1 MSSEID
7 LLKGTKESLQDRITQ
22 LEAKGMDMNQSSEET
37 QVQLDMLKSSL
48 DDTQKELEEAREAI
62 KAEKEKGAESL
73 SNYKKKAQQSL
84 ALANARSAS
93 AVQAR
98 EEAEMEARAARATA
112 DSAMERS
119 MKSELNGKQALAEA
133 KVYVEQ
139 MKEEVA
145 KYESVKTKLEETSNE
160 LKEVQSEAETHKESN
175 EKLRCELTSLSGR
188 LEAEQA
194 TLKDMK
200 VSLNTSQNRSNEL
213 YDEVERLRKESQKYQ
228 DEMKRLQES
237 KKSTD
242 STSEE
247 EVAAIVR
254 GANAEAEAT
263 IAMLQQE
270 LQDSNRAIKGLKETL
285 KAAMEEQNSVQNGN
299 HANGNGTMNGNHHQ
313 PETNNTP
320 LFYAME
326 KQAELSQARDEIA
339 RLANLLGDAESTKQ
353 EALEKM
359 QYMKRMM
366 EDAQSK
372 LQRQEQLQT
381 NNTTGED
388 KSLNLEYLKNIV
400 LSYLNAE
407 TIQEKK
413 ALLPVIGTV
422 LCLTQAEQQ
431 RAIEQLDKGNGS
443 VMDTVATSVLGSY
456 WSK

>member
-1 MSSEID
+1 M
-7 LLKGTKESLQDRITQ
+7 KGANVSLQDRATQ
-22 LEAKGMDMNQSSEET
+22 LEATGMDMNQSSEET
-37 QVQLDMLKSSL
+37 LAKLDFLQASL
-48 DDTQKELEEAREAI
+48 DETKKELEETRNAI
-62 KAEKEKGAESL
+62 KTEKEKEREAL

-98 EEAEMEARAARATA
+98 EEAEMEARAARSTT
-112 DSAMERS
+112 DTAMERA
-119 MKSELNGKQALAEA
+119 MKSEFNGKQALTEA

-139 MKEEVA
+139 MKEEVS
-145 KYESVKTKLEETSNE
+145 KYESVKSKLEETSKE
-160 LKEVQSEAETHKESN
+160 LKQTKTEAETHKDSN

-188 LEAEQA
+188 LEAEHA
-194 TLKDMK
+194 TMEDMK
-200 VSLNTSQNRSNEL
+200 ASLNGAQIRSNEL
-213 YDEVERLRKESQKYQ
+213 YDEVERLRKESQKHQ
-228 DEMKRLQES
+228 DEIKRLLEA
-237 KKSTD
+237 KKTAD

-247 EVAAIVR
+247 EAAAIVR

-285 KAAMEEQNSVQNGN
+285 KATMEESNALGNGEQQ
-299 HANGNGTMNGNHHQ
+299 NGNGTMNGNHHQ
-313 PETNNTP
+313 PESNSMP

-326 KQAELSQARDEIA
+326 KQAELGQARDEIA

-353 EALEKM
+353 EALDEM
-359 QYMKRMM
+359 YDMKQLM

-372 LQRQEQLQT
+372 LQRQEQLKT
-381 NNTTGED
+381 ENTGED

-407 TIQEKK
+407 SAQERK

-422 LCLTQAEQQ
+422 LCLTSVEQR
-431 RAIEQLDKGNGS
+431 RAIEQIDKGNGT
-443 VMDTVATSVLGSY
+443 VIDTVATSVLGSY
-456 WSK
+456 WS